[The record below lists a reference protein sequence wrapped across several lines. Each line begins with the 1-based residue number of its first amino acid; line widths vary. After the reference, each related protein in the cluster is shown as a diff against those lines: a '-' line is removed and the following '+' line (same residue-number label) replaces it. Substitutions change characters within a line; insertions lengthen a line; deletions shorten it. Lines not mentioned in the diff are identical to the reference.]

1 MQSKIIHLVRHGQ
14 ALHNV
19 RAEPA
24 RTAGCSFDRFLD
36 LMRQDEEIDNDLTPT
51 GIEQATHVRETAAS
65 LTPQLILVSPLSRA
79 IDTANI
85 VFGHSSTTVPTVCL
99 ENLRERNGLL
109 LNGQRRTLHY
119 LQGKFPR
126 INFEDITRGE
136 DTLWLSFGAETLE
149 TAEACSKRA
158 YDSLLYVATREE
170 EEIAVV
176 AHGGLFHQLTT
187 GLPELIQC
195 DEGTSKRFHNCEL
208 RTVKMSWTTKVDID
222 DAPVVFQLELM
233 PKR

>member
-51 GIEQATHVRETAAS
+51 GIEQATHVRKTAAS

-119 LQGKFPR
+119 LEGKFPR
-126 INFEDITRGE
+126 INFEDIAGGE
-136 DTLWLSFGAETLE
+136 DTLWHSFGAEILE

-158 YDSLLYVATREE
+158 YDSLLYVTTREE
-170 EEIAVV
+170 KEIAIV